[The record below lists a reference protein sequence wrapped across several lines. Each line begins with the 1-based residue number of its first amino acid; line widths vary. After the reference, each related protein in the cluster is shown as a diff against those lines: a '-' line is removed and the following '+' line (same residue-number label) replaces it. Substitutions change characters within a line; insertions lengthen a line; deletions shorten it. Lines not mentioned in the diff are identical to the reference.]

1 MRWSERNYLAH
12 GIDPYD
18 VSAQFTG
25 EPITAQEATRIQQ
38 YHLQGEKAC
47 LPSGYPPW
55 GIAASFLLLWTNNL
69 AAAKMLFA
77 SFTIAC
83 LLGTCWMV
91 YLLAKPTGIQGAQM
105 LAALVFGMF
114 ANCSVL
120 RAGQYALI
128 LNAFLLVA
136 VLMIERRRQVA
147 TGLAMCLPAIKPTV
161 SLPQFLVLIV
171 RGEWIAILVSALVC
185 AALAGLSWF
194 LTGVDPIEM
203 TQQMLRQAGAV
214 AHGGTSLLEVL
225 SGILTFSRAN
235 ILLALCGVVLT
246 LLSAF
251 LLRRQSILPS
261 LAISC
266 IIGRFFYYHRQYDN
280 AMLDAPYGLPRHPG
294 IWPGTPKNPSMDSR
308 SLCYRRTLPALPHA
322 IPLVHPPP
330 HIAASGNLAGGSHS
344 APKGTNSAFSEPS
357 RYRPRR
363 CCGRVRHLHCF
374 RILLSIQKRIQRLF
388 DCGPHHLVLERPERP
403 NSALQNQALATAIS
417 GRVFWEGSG
426 RRGGRWRHARL
437 VGDEPPR
444 ASALLRF
451 EPGLRSRTRQSLVHS
466 PRRLRRGGRA
476 GCRKSVG
483 SRNLP

>member
-1 MRWSERNYLAH
+1 MRLLSIALLFLGAVYVGDGLREFFRQPPKVCDICMRWSERNYLAH

-280 AMLDAPYGLPRHPG
+280 AMLMLPMVCLGIQVFGQAPQKTRAWTRVLF
-294 IWPGTPKNPSMDSR
+294 
-308 SLCYRRTLPALPHA
+308 
-322 IPLVHPPP
+322 V
-330 HIAASGNLAGGSHS
+330 IAALSLLF
-344 APKGTNSAFSEPS
+344 PMPYLWYTP
-357 RYRPRR
+357 P
-363 CCGRVRHLHCF
+363 L
-374 RILLSIQKRIQRLF
+374 ILL
-388 DCGPHHLVLERPERP
+388 
-403 NSALQNQALATAIS
+403 LAVIWLAVAI
-417 GRVFWEGSG
+417 
-426 RRGGRWRHARL
+426 
-437 VGDEPPR
+437 
-444 ASALLRF
+444 ALLKGQTQ
-451 EPGLRSRTRQSLVHS
+451 PSASLRDTGHGDVADASGTFTASES
-466 PRRLRRGGRA
+466 
-476 GCRKSVG
+476 S
-483 SRNLP
+483 